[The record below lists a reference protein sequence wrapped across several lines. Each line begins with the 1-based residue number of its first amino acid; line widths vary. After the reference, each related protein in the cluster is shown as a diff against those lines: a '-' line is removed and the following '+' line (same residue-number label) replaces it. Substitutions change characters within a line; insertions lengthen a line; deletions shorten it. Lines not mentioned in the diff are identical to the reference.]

1 MLTFPQ
7 TMYVSTRATDMRK
20 SIDGL
25 CGEVH
30 NFLEKPSTCGSLFV
44 FFNHSRDKIK
54 LLFWDS
60 DGYWVLYKR
69 LERGTFQLPKF
80 DAGTTQISLDART
93 LHCILSGI
101 DLTSVRTRKRL
112 NSHR

>member
-1 MLTFPQ
+1 
-7 TMYVSTRATDMRK
+7 MRK

-30 NFLEKPSTCGSLFV
+30 NFLEAVSTSGALFV
-44 FFNHSRDKIK
+44 FFNQARDKIK

-80 DAGTTQISLDART
+80 ESDAKQISLDEST
-93 LHCILSGI
+93 LRCILSGI
-101 DLTSVRTRKRL
+101 DLSSIKKRKRF
-112 NSHR
+112 SFS